1 LGIGKGRYGEG
12 VEGGKDE
19 KESIRAE
26 KHPTH
31 IIPTHRNSLEPMF
44 KNDNASDLIGFPAE
58 TLKRSRSSRRGF
70 HCSLTLSYGMVKG
83 TSSILCFTFSI
94 EWIVGGNSLDG
105 MVTWLFAPNTPLLM
119 ELGFSETI
127 LGY

>member
-1 LGIGKGRYGEG
+1 MSKGLRQF
-12 VEGGKDE
+12 
-19 KESIRAE
+19 S
-26 KHPTH
+26 
-31 IIPTHRNSLEPMF
+31 
-44 KNDNASDLIGFPAE
+44 ASP
-58 TLKRSRSSRRGF
+58 
-70 HCSLTLSYGMVKG
+70 
-83 TSSILCFTFSI
+83 FSI